1 MKNFKKWT
9 AAGAVVLALGLTSVT
24 AFAAVESPAE
34 IVAGL
39 TGKSVEAVIAERT
52 ESGKTYGTLAADAGK
67 LEEFQL
73 RLFEEK
79 KARVEERVQA
89 GTMTE
94 ERAEAVLAAMET
106 RQANCDG
113 TGSGNM
119 YGEANGNGTG
129 VYDGS
134 GSGSGNMYNGA
145 NGNGVCDGTGDG
157 VCDGTGSGSMNG
169 GANGNGACDG
179 TGDGVCDGTNGNG
192 TGVCDGTGSG
202 NAYGAA
208 RGNRASGSAN

>member
-129 VYDGS
+129 V
-134 GSGSGNMYNGA
+134 
-145 NGNGVCDGTGDG
+145 
-157 VCDGTGSGSMNG
+157 
-169 GANGNGACDG
+169 
-179 TGDGVCDGTNGNG
+179 
-192 TGVCDGTGSG
+192 CDGTGSG
-202 NAYGAA
+202 NASGAA

>member
-1 MKNFKKWT
+1 MKNIKKWT

-39 TGKSVEAVIAERT
+39 TGQSVEAVIAERT

-67 LEEFQL
+67 LEEFQA
-73 RLFEEK
+73 RLLEEK
-79 KARVEERVQA
+79 KARIEERVQA

-94 ERAEAVLAAMET
+94 ERAEAILAAMET
-106 RQANCDG
+106 RAANCDG

-119 YGEANGNGTG
+119 YG
-129 VYDGS
+129 
-134 GSGSGNMYNGA
+134 GA

-157 VCDGTGSGSMNG
+157 VCDGTG
-169 GANGNGACDG
+169 D
-179 TGDGVCDGTNGNG
+179 
-192 TGVCDGTGSG
+192 
-202 NAYGAA
+202 GAA
-208 RGNRASGSAN
+208 HGNRA

>member
-119 YGEANGNGTG
+119 YGEANGNG
-129 VYDGS
+129 
-134 GSGSGNMYNGA
+134 
-145 NGNGVCDGTGDG
+145 NGVCDGTGDG
-157 VCDGTGSGSMNG
+157 VCDGTGSGSGSMNG

-202 NAYGAA
+202 NASGAA